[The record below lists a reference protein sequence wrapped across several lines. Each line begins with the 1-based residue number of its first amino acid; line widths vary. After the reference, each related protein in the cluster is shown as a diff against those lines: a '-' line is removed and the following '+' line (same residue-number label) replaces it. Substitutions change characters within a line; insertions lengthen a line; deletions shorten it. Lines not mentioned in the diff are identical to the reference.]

1 MEARLLEHFHGYFPL
16 YIVSFLRRQFFT
28 FFSLVEMCSLLLVPL
43 SIFPVMSRDISNF
56 TKE

>member
-1 MEARLLEHFHGYFPL
+1 MAIFP
-16 YIVSFLRRQFFT
+16 YTFFPFSAGNFLP

-43 SIFPVMSRDISNF
+43 SIFPVMNRDISNF